1 MEDLKGLIEK
11 LPPELSQEVSDFI
24 EFLLKKRARSKGK
37 LKLDWAGGLREFRE
51 QFTSLELQKRA
62 LEWRGD

>member
-1 MEDLKGLIEK
+1 MENLKGLIEK

-37 LKLDWAGGLREFRE
+37 LKLDWAGGLREFRD
-51 QFTSLELQKRA
+51 QFTSLELQKKA